1 MASCAHTNDLFLH
14 QVRVKKKGSKQAQ
27 IAWKDV
33 RKQLYVKH
41 NVDDHIQRYT
51 VRNLLGDTE
60 YKNVSIIAINSEGFR
75 SEQSNALEIK
85 TLAPSR
91 LQLLQNELVRTRNH
105 PADLIDMHFEIFK
118 ISQRVDRNEY
128 LKQLLRLLNEEVDL
142 QATVKSLNA
151 QHAEEGG
158 EGEEG
163 EEEHPVNESEDANGH
178 EVSAVPAQQTKKQ
191 KLAQLKQ
198 EQELQKK
205 EEADKQGE
213 EKFPNYMKRKLLF
226 QYRLKMLAQEIKS
239 ADDTRIAMLGRQSEL
254 VHKMQ
259 ATQQKLGDIVVEL
272 DRVSRFQGSMVD
284 SSLIHGKMQR
294 FPKDVLRDQ
303 LQQEQI
309 KQQAFIGSAK
319 VRS

>member
-1 MASCAHTNDLFLH
+1 
-14 QVRVKKKGSKQAQ
+14 
-27 IAWKDV
+27 
-33 RKQLYVKH
+33 VKH

-51 VRNLLGDTE
+51 IRNLLGDTV
-60 YKNVSIIAINSEGFR
+60 YKNISIIAINAEGFR
-75 SEQSNALEIK
+75 SEQSNALEIT

-105 PADLIDMHFEIFK
+105 PSDLIDMHFEIFK

-128 LKQLLRLLNEEVDL
+128 IKQLLRLLNEEVDL
-142 QATVKSLNA
+142 QATVKTLKMNEEA
-151 QHAEEGG
+151 DAEE
-158 EGEEG
+158 EAQVASEMEEG
-163 EEEHPVNESEDANGH
+163 NGQQQKCN
-178 EVSAVPAQQTKKQ
+178 VPEQQTKKQ
-191 KLAQLKQ
+191 KQLQKQ
-198 EQELQKK
+198 QEEELQKK
-205 EEADKQGE
+205 TEAEQEGE
-213 EKFPNYMKRKLLF
+213 QKFPNYMKRKLLF
-226 QYRLKMLAQEIKS
+226 QYRLKMLAQDIKS

-303 LQQEQI
+303 LQQEQL
-309 KQQAFIGSAK
+309 KQQSFIGSAK
-319 VRS
+319 VRHSMRHNASASSNSITCAYRLRSFGCASTGES